1 MLKWIKKNEKKK
13 CSPVCRT
20 ENRILRP
27 VRSQLSHR
35 CLWSPVPLPFIRIW
49 DGGSAQMFPCGSRSG
64 ASVVFIYFVH
74 RAESPRTSCLLA
86 TISHPAGPQV
96 AKYTLFLFVR
106 FAHSILV
113 FSPPAKQISDIVMRG
128 EWWSN
133 EREGDIWPAL
143 FSLAESGS
151 WRPWQNVW
159 VLSECG
165 GCHCSRPPPVSS
177 PSDLPGGH
185 AGKDK
190 QQQGA
195 PSFPD
200 QRAQRGYHDG
210 EVLQSQ
216 SFILDGQ

>member
-1 MLKWIKKNEKKK
+1 MQDRK
-13 CSPVCRT
+13 
-20 ENRILRP
+20 EN
-27 VRSQLSHR
+27 SEASKTQLSHR

-49 DGGSAQMFPCGSRSG
+49 DGGSAQMCPCGSRSG

-86 TISHPAGPQV
+86 TVSHPAGPQV
-96 AKYTLFLFVR
+96 AKYTLFLFVWFDR
-106 FAHSILV
+106 RSILA
-113 FSPPAKQISDIVMRG
+113 FSPPAKQISDLVMRG
-128 EWWSN
+128 ERRIN
-133 EREGDIWPAL
+133 ERERDIWLAL
-143 FSLAESGS
+143 FSLAGSGS
-151 WRPWQNVW
+151 WRPRQNVW

-165 GCHCSRPPPVSS
+165 RWHRSRPPPVSS
-177 PSDLPGGH
+177 SSDLPGGH

-195 PSFPD
+195 PSFLD
-200 QRAQRGYHDG
+200 QWAQRGYYHG